1 MPNETTAQRADAV
14 TQVLNATQGES
25 ESVKVA
31 AVEAAA
37 GFPRPTQEADIGW
50 IWKALVVGL
59 LVLIG
64 IALGGVLWAV
74 LDGDAKTDG
83 DKALIVFTP
92 LLTGLLGLFV
102 TSPADAGKK

>member
-1 MPNETTAQRADAV
+1 MATDTSAQRADAV

-31 AVEAAA
+31 AMEAAG
-37 GFPRPTQEADIGW
+37 GFPRPQGADIGW
-50 IWKALVVGL
+50 IWKALIVGL
-59 LVLIG
+59 LILIG
-64 IALGGVLWAV
+64 GALVGVLWAV

-83 DKALIVFTP
+83 DKALVVFTP
-92 LLTGLLGLFV
+92 LLTGLLGLFI

>member
-1 MPNETTAQRADAV
+1 M
-14 TQVLNATQGES
+14 
-25 ESVKVA
+25 
-31 AVEAAA
+31 EAAG
-37 GFPRPTQEADIGW
+37 GFPRPQGADIGW
-50 IWKALVVGL
+50 IWKALIVGL
-59 LVLIG
+59 LILIG
-64 IALGGVLWAV
+64 IALVGVLWAV